1 MASSRVGDEVTAR
14 VRRVLETA
22 LDCDDLPR
30 SAAFYQALLGAI
42 PMVNTERLVAI
53 DAGEGTVLL
62 LFQKGAAS
70 SVSLP
75 GGLVPAHASGGA
87 GHFAFAIDAAQV
99 PAWEARLAEL
109 GIVIESRVTWERG
122 GLSLYF
128 RDPDNRLVELA
139 TPGLWPS
146 Y

>member
-1 MASSRVGDEVTAR
+1 VASPR

-30 SAAFYQALLGAI
+30 SAVFYKALLNAV
-42 PMVNTERLVAI
+42 PMLESERIVAI
-53 DAGEGTVLL
+53 DAGEATVLL

-75 GGLVPAHASGGA
+75 GGLVPAHESGGP
-87 GHFAFAIDAAQV
+87 GHFAFAIDAGALST
-99 PAWEARLAEL
+99 WEARLVEL
-109 GIVIESRVTWERG
+109 QIPIESRVTWERG
-122 GLSLYF
+122 GVSLYF
-128 RDPDNRLVELA
+128 RDPDRRLVELA
-139 TPGLWPS
+139 TPGVWPS

>member
-1 MASSRVGDEVTAR
+1 MGDLVNPR

-30 SAAFYQALLGAI
+30 SAAFYTALLGVT
-42 PMVNTERLVAI
+42 PMLDADRLIAI

-62 LFQKGAAS
+62 LFQKGGAS
-70 SVSLP
+70 SVRLP
-75 GGLVPAHASGGA
+75 GGLVPAHDAGGA
-87 GHFAFAIDAAQV
+87 GHFAFAIDEDDV
-99 PAWEARLAEL
+99 PAWETRLSQL
-109 GIVIESRVTWERG
+109 GIAVESRVTWERG

>member
-1 MASSRVGDEVTAR
+1 VLIPH

-30 SAAFYQALLGAI
+30 SAVFYTALLGVT
-42 PMVNTERLVAI
+42 PMLATDRLVAI

-70 SVSLP
+70 AVQRP
-75 GGLVPAHASGGA
+75 GGLVPAHDAGGA
-87 GHFAFAIDAAQV
+87 GHFAFAIDADAV
-99 PAWEARLAEL
+99 PSWEARLAEL
-109 GIVIESRVTWERG
+109 GIAIESRVTWERG

-128 RDPDNRLVELA
+128 RDPDQRLVELA

>member
-1 MASSRVGDEVTAR
+1 MTLH

-22 LDCDDLPR
+22 LDCEDLAA
-30 SAAFYQALLGAI
+30 SAAFYTSLLGVT
-42 PMVNTERLVAI
+42 PMVQLDRLVAL

-62 LFQKGAAS
+62 LFQKGAPS
-70 SVSLP
+70 SVMLP
-75 GGLVPAHASGGA
+75 GGLVPAHEAGGP
-87 GHFAFAIDAAQV
+87 GHFAFAIDAKDLA
-99 PAWEARLAEL
+99 AWEARLAEL
-109 GIVIESRVTWERG
+109 RIVVESRVKWERG

-128 RDPDNRLVELA
+128 RDPENRLVELA